1 MYIVSAA
8 TPINSK
14 PKPQDRVEDTEQT
27 DTEQADTE
35 QTDTEQADTEQ
46 ADTEQTGTE
55 QAEEVLGSRGIFTVL
70 IAVSA
75 VLAVLFLLSLLVIA
89 TLCLCILRLNK
100 QMDGMKGR

>member
-1 MYIVSAA
+1 MYIVSKA
-8 TPINSK
+8 TPINNK
-14 PKPQDRVEDTEQT
+14 PTPQDRVEDTEQT
-27 DTEQADTE
+27 DTEQTDTE
-35 QTDTEQADTEQ
+35 QT
-46 ADTEQTGTE
+46 DTEQTGTE